1 MDKLNI
7 VLSII
12 NVIGII
18 LNLLI
23 SLTSVLNIKKG
34 NEISEKQLKESQK
47 PDVALNVQLSSI
59 SRSIQHLDSTLK
71 QCLSDKTDN

>member
-1 MDKLNI
+1 MAKFNI

-23 SLTSVLNIKKG
+23 SLTSVLNVKKG

>member
-1 MDKLNI
+1 MDKFNI

-34 NEISEKQLKESQK
+34 NEISEKQLKESQR